1 MNIFESRKLTWYIYF
16 INIFIYN
23 NQDYY
28 QKEILLRHQIYS
40 LNQRTKW
47 INKVYHSND
56 YQLISRCHHRIIFW
70 TSSRLHILQNP
81 YRETRSFSLPINIL
95 RSHRESPPFFA
106 RIGRGNSGTESRW
119 NQCWNCNRRWRTV
132 RLERG
137 RSGEMPLTVTRG
149 NPCRVPAS
157 IQVLS
162 KRPSPALP
170 PRGRSKI
177 RLYRGNWNA
186 ADSIRKQIP
195 SNRSL
200 GRHLAR
206 ISPHSFANVL
216 LYVMRRFI

>member
-1 MNIFESRKLTWYIYF
+1 MNKQSIPF
-16 INIFIYN
+16 
-23 NQDYY
+23 
-28 QKEILLRHQIYS
+28 
-40 LNQRTKW
+40 QR
-47 INKVYHSND
+47 
-56 YQLISRCHHRIIFW
+56 
-70 TSSRLHILQNP
+70 
-81 YRETRSFSLPINIL
+81 LPINFKMPSSNHLLNIL
-95 RSHRESPPFFA
+95 EITYLTKFLSRNSLVFSSYQHPSFSSHENLLLFFA

-186 ADSIRKQIP
+186 VDSIRKQIP

>member
-1 MNIFESRKLTWYIYF
+1 MNKQSIPF
-16 INIFIYN
+16 
-23 NQDYY
+23 
-28 QKEILLRHQIYS
+28 
-40 LNQRTKW
+40 QR
-47 INKVYHSND
+47 
-56 YQLISRCHHRIIFW
+56 
-70 TSSRLHILQNP
+70 
-81 YRETRSFSLPINIL
+81 LPINFKMSSSFEHPRDYISYKIL
-95 RSHRESPPFFA
+95 IEKLARFLFLSTSFVLIPRESPPFFA

-186 ADSIRKQIP
+186 VDSIRKQIP